1 MLSNRNRLVIQIV
14 IFILVMSFLFMKL
27 SEGDFVNAQVAVAI
41 AAMAYLWA
49 YPEHLDYLFYFSS
62 RASFNRKI
70 SASFKGYNEKKDF
83 QDLFI
88 QLNIAAKKHFNKVGL
103 TRRFIEISSPIEC
116 AALILAMQ
124 GQKNPFIIQPNL
136 TVSDFRNISYKA
148 AQCNLY
154 RSALLSSSL
163 SNLNYHV
170 NDDLSKIDDATYQVA
185 DDLKKHSDEDFY
197 RALQTT
203 ENDEMIVFSTTSQVS
218 FDIINL
224 LRNNKKNIEKI
235 SFFICSPFVKTDSAI
250 SNMLSEYRNPLFATP
265 VGQFIINS
273 DGEVDEKLDVIR
285 RVMKIISSISSL
297 VELSRSEG
305 VEVNIHIFRD
315 FYPGVKI
322 KILKNKKFMQIQPG
336 NLTYANNLY
345 RFGVEVAS
353 SSLFDEVMQSI
364 NTYTSLNEKVQRLS
378 LDESE
383 FVYFKNKALSELS
396 LWLLE
401 QKVLPEE
408 LLANKNRLM
417 TSIGDVQSSKWI
429 DSIIESIYYSRNCS
443 KIPLNKTVKD
453 SVESFSAHY
462 DSSNTAGIYI
472 GSNEYKNQYHIT
484 VAAMFIN
491 EDKIL
496 LIKKSDSAYN
506 KRFSIVAGHLE
517 NGESP
522 NFAIVR
528 EVKEELGIDFCNY
541 EYLKK
546 ECGVEDRCRHGL
558 ALHDWY
564 IYLSRESIDIE
575 SLKFDRTE
583 IESLEWI
590 SLSEIESLKD
600 NLTEGAYLIF
610 KRLGYV
616 HE

>member
-1 MLSNRNRLVIQIV
+1 MLSNRKRLIIQVV
-14 IFILVMSFLFMKL
+14 IFIIVMFFLYMKL
-27 SEGDFVNAQVAVAI
+27 SEGDFLNATVGVVI

-49 YPEHLDYLFYFSS
+49 FPDNLNRLFYFTS

-70 SASFKGYNEKKDF
+70 IASFKAYNEKKDF

-88 QLNIAAKKHFNKVGL
+88 QLNFAAKKYFNKVGL
-103 TRRFIEISSPIEC
+103 TRHFIEISSPIEC
-116 AALILAMQ
+116 AALLLAMQ
-124 GQKNPFIIQPNL
+124 GEKNPFTIQSNL
-136 TVSDFRNISYKA
+136 TVADFRKISYKA
-148 AQCNLY
+148 AQYNLY

-163 SNLNYHV
+163 SNLNHNV
-170 NDDLSKIDDATYQVA
+170 NDDLSKIDDETYHVA
-185 DDLKKHSDEDFY
+185 DDLKKHSDENFY
-197 RALQTT
+197 RALQAT

-224 LRNNKKNIEKI
+224 LKNNNKNIRKI
-235 SFFICSPFVKTDSAI
+235 SFFICSPFVKSDSAI
-250 SNMLSEYRNPLFATP
+250 SNIFTEYKNPFFATP
-265 VGQFIINS
+265 VGQFILNS
-273 DGEVDEKLDVIR
+273 NGEVDEKLDVIR

-305 VEVNIHIFRD
+305 FEVNINIFRD

-322 KILKNKKFMQIQPG
+322 KILKNKRFMQIQPG

-345 RFGVEVAS
+345 RFGVEVTS
-353 SSLFDEVMQSI
+353 SSLFDEVMRSI
-364 NTYTSLNEKVQRLS
+364 NGYTSLNEKVQRIS
-378 LDESE
+378 LDENE
-383 FVYFKNKALSELS
+383 LICFKNKALSELS

-401 QKVLPEE
+401 QKILPEE
-408 LLANKNRLM
+408 LLANKNRLT
-417 TSIGDVQSSKWI
+417 TSIGDAQSSKWI
-429 DSIIESIYYSRNCS
+429 DSIVESISYSRNCS
-443 KIPLNKTVKD
+443 KIPLNKKVKD

-506 KRFSIVAGHLE
+506 QRFSIVAGHLE

-522 NFAIVR
+522 NVAIVR

-564 IYLSRESIDIE
+564 IYLSNEPIDIE

-590 SLSEIESLKD
+590 SLAEIERMKD

>member
-1 MLSNRNRLVIQIV
+1 MLSNRNKLIIQIV
-14 IFILVMSFLFMKL
+14 IFILVMFFLYMKL
-27 SEGDFVNAQVAVAI
+27 REGDFVNANVAVAI
-41 AAMAYLWA
+41 AAMAYLWSF
-49 YPEHLDYLFYFSS
+49 PNHLDYLVYFAS

-70 SASFKGYNEKKDF
+70 IASFKAYNEKKDF

-88 QLNIAAKKHFNKVGL
+88 QLNFAAKKYFNKVGL
-103 TRRFIEISSPIEC
+103 TRHFIEISSPIEC
-116 AALILAMQ
+116 AAILLAMQ
-124 GQKNPFIIQPNL
+124 GEKKPFTIQPNL

-148 AQCNLY
+148 AQYNLY

-163 SNLNYHV
+163 SNLNYNV

-185 DDLKKHSDEDFY
+185 DDLKKHSDENFY
-197 RALQTT
+197 RALQAT
-203 ENDEMIVFSTTSQVS
+203 ENDEMIVFSTTSQMS

-224 LRNNKKNIEKI
+224 LRNNKNIKKI

-250 SNMLSEYRNPLFATP
+250 SNMFTEYRNPFFATP
-265 VGQFIINS
+265 VGQFILNS

-305 VEVNIHIFRD
+305 VEVNVNIFRD

-345 RFGVEVAS
+345 RFGVEVTS
-353 SSLFDEVMQSI
+353 SSLFDEIMQSI
-364 NTYTSLNEKVQRLS
+364 NAYTSLNEKVQRLS
-378 LDESE
+378 LDESK

-401 QKVLPEE
+401 QNVLPEE
-408 LLANKNRLM
+408 LLSNKNRLT
-417 TSIGDVQSSKWI
+417 TSIGDAQSSKWI
-429 DSIIESIYYSRNCS
+429 DSIVESICYSRDCS

-462 DSSNTAGIYI
+462 DSSNTTGIYI

-484 VAAMFIN
+484 VAAIFIN

-496 LIKKSDSAYN
+496 LIKKSDSAYK

-522 NFAIVR
+522 NIAIVR

-546 ECGVEDRCRHGL
+546 ECGIEDRCRHGL

-564 IYLSRESIDIE
+564 IYLSSESIDIE

-590 SLSEIESLKD
+590 SLSEIESVKD

>member
-1 MLSNRNRLVIQIV
+1 MSKNKILIIQVV
-14 IFILVMSFLFMKL
+14 IFILLMFFLYMKL
-27 SEGDFVNAQVAVAI
+27 SEGDFVNAKVGVAI

-49 YPEHLDYLFYFSS
+49 FPNHLSYLVYFTY
-62 RASFNRKI
+62 RARFNRRI
-70 SASFKGYNEKKDF
+70 IASFKAYNEKRDF
-83 QDLFI
+83 QNLFI
-88 QLNIAAKKHFNKVGL
+88 QLNVAAKKYFNKAGL
-103 TRRFIEISSPIEC
+103 TRHFIEISSPIEC
-116 AALILAMQ
+116 AALLLAMQ
-124 GQKNPFIIQPNL
+124 GEKNPFKIQSNL
-136 TVSDFRNISYKA
+136 TISDFRNISYKA
-148 AQCNLY
+148 AQYNLY
-154 RSALLSSSL
+154 RSALLTSSL
-163 SNLNYHV
+163 SNLNYDI
-170 NDDLSKIDDATYQVA
+170 NDDVLKIDDAPYQVA

-197 RALQTT
+197 RALQAT
-203 ENDEMIVFSTTSQVS
+203 ENDEMIVFSTTSHVS

-224 LRNNKKNIEKI
+224 LRNNKNIKKI

-250 SNMLSEYRNPLFATP
+250 LNMFSEYRNPFFATP
-265 VGQFIINS
+265 VGQFILNS

-305 VEVNIHIFRD
+305 VEVNVNIFRD
-315 FYPGVKI
+315 CYPGVKI
-322 KILKNKKFMQIQPG
+322 KVLNNKKFMQIQPG

-353 SSLFDEVMQSI
+353 SSLFDEIMQSI
-364 NTYTSLNEKVQRLS
+364 NAYTSLNEKVQRLS

-383 FVYFKNKALSELS
+383 LFKFKNKVLSELS

-408 LLANKNRLM
+408 LLANKNRLT
-417 TSIGDVQSSKWI
+417 TSIGDAQSSKWI
-429 DSIIESIYYSRNCS
+429 DSIVESICYSRSCS

-453 SVESFSAHY
+453 SIESFSPYY

-472 GSNEYKNQYHIT
+472 GSNECKNQYHIT

-506 KRFSIVAGHLE
+506 QRYSIVAGHLE

-522 NFAIVR
+522 NVAIVR

-564 IYLSRESIDIE
+564 IYLSSESVDIE
-575 SLKFDRTE
+575 SLKFDKTE

-590 SLSEIESLKD
+590 SLSEIESVKD

-610 KRLGYV
+610 KQLGYI

>member
-1 MLSNRNRLVIQIV
+1 MLSNKNKLIIQVV
-14 IFILVMSFLFMKL
+14 IFIFLMFFLYMKL
-27 SEGDFVNAQVAVAI
+27 SEGDFSNATVAVLI
-41 AAMAYLWA
+41 AAMVYLWS
-49 YPEHLDYLFYFSS
+49 YPNHLNYLVYFSS

-70 SASFKGYNEKKDF
+70 ITSFKAYNKEKDF
-83 QDLFI
+83 QDLLV
-88 QLNIAAKKHFNKVGL
+88 QLNIAVKKYFNKVGL
-103 TRRFIEISSPIEC
+103 TRDFIEISSPIEC
-116 AALILAMQ
+116 AALLLAMQ
-124 GQKNPFIIQPNL
+124 GEKNPFTIQPNL
-136 TVSDFRNISYKA
+136 TVSDFRNISCKA
-148 AQCNLY
+148 AKYNLY

-163 SNLNYHV
+163 NNLNYNV
-170 NDDLSKIDDATYQVA
+170 KDNLSTIDDTTYQVA
-185 DDLKKHSDEDFY
+185 DDLKKYSDDNFNK
-197 RALQTT
+197 ALQTT

-218 FDIINL
+218 SDIINL
-224 LRNNKKNIEKI
+224 LRHNNTNIKKI

-250 SNMLSEYRNPLFATP
+250 SNMFTEYRNPFFATP

-297 VELSRSEG
+297 VELSRTGG
-305 VEVNIHIFRD
+305 VEVNVNVFRD

-345 RFGVEVAS
+345 RFGVEVES
-353 SSLFDEVMQSI
+353 SSLFDDVMQSI
-364 NTYTSLNEKVQRLS
+364 NSYTSLNEKVQRLS
-378 LDESE
+378 LNENELVD
-383 FVYFKNKALSELS
+383 FKNKALSELS

-408 LLANKNRLM
+408 LLANKNRLT
-417 TSIGDVQSSKWI
+417 TSIDDAQASEWI
-429 DSIIESIYYSRNCS
+429 DSIVESICYSRYCS

-453 SVESFSAHY
+453 SIESFSAHY

-506 KRFSIVAGHLE
+506 HRFSIVAGHLE
-517 NGESP
+517 NGENP
-522 NFAIVR
+522 DDAIVR

-564 IYLSRESIDIE
+564 IYLSNEFIDIE
-575 SLKFDRTE
+575 VLKFDRTE

-590 SLSEIESLKD
+590 SLSEIESVKD

-610 KRLGYV
+610 KRLGYI